1 MATLKL
7 NLASDM
13 GINTDKNAI
22 AFKKSSKEG
31 NTLTFKEDGLYA
43 EAEKGADGSG
53 GTGYTHTGDYAGV
66 RIGYESPYG
75 MTTSDRRV
83 LLTNVAH
90 RVYTASN
97 DDIYTLNGFR
107 PEIDYVLPGDMVI
120 FKNEIYLITSVTTT
134 GANGSY
140 GGPGNK
146 IAGLVGPLKE
156 GE

>member
-7 NLASDM
+7 NLASDI
-13 GINTDKNAI
+13 GVNTGTNAV
-22 AFKKSSKEG
+22 AFKRSSKDG
-31 NTLTFKEDGLYA
+31 NTLVFKEDGLYA
-43 EAEKGADGSG
+43 EATKGADGSG
-53 GTGYTHTGDYAGV
+53 GTGYTQVGDYAGV
-66 RIGYESPYG
+66 RIGYETPYG
-75 MTTSDRRV
+75 MTRSDKRV
-83 LLTNVAH
+83 LLTNIAH
-90 RVYTASN
+90 RVYTAS
-97 DDIYTLNGFR
+97 DGDIYTLNGFR

-146 IAGLVGPLKE
+146 ISGLVGPLKE